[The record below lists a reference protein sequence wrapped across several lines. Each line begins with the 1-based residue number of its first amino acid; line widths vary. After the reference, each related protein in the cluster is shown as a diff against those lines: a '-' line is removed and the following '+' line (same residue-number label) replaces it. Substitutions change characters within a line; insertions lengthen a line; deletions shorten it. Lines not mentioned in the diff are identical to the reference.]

1 LSDICLLCAA
11 EHKPGQM
18 SPIYTSIA
26 DYEYAVPRQSNYFEC
41 TDCGFVMQIP
51 KVPAAE
57 IPSLYPDDYL
67 AYSKPKSSVFGA
79 LKRAIVARD
88 ARKVLAVAKSPAPRI
103 LEVGCGNGSLLESI
117 LEINPKAS
125 VCGIDIKDLGLSAN
139 PRIDFHLG
147 QIEEVDLPDG
157 SFDAIYCSNLI
168 EHVVDPVGFIEHMR
182 RLLRPGGGA
191 LVITPNH
198 LSLDRYVF
206 GRRWGGYHYPRH
218 LTLFNHRNVVT
229 AMRIGGLETE
239 RVSGA
244 YAWWAISL
252 ANSLFK
258 ESARRGRGVMHTA
271 LSVMFLPLDLAI
283 NLFRPHGSMT
293 IKARRP
299 SN

>member
-1 LSDICLLCAA
+1 MRRGQYDAAAWSKKRSPLIEMIC
-11 EHKPGQM
+11 
-18 SPIYTSIA
+18 
-26 DYEYAVPRQSNYFEC
+26 
-41 TDCGFVMQIP
+41 
-51 KVPAAE
+51 
-57 IPSLYPDDYL
+57 
-67 AYSKPKSSVFGA
+67 
-79 LKRAIVARD
+79 
-88 ARKVLAVAKSPAPRI
+88 RI
-103 LEVGCGNGSLLESI
+103 LEMLQQCKSNDGIKSPTFRERSSELVFWIGLASQLDRLNIVVIS
-117 LEINPKAS
+117 EISVLFSERGERSAS
-125 VCGIDIKDLGLSAN
+125 APDIKCVAAQPRPSLG
-139 PRIDFHLG
+139 
-147 QIEEVDLPDG
+147 
-157 SFDAIYCSNLI
+157 
-168 EHVVDPVGFIEHMR
+168 
-182 RLLRPGGGA
+182 
-191 LVITPNH
+191 
-198 LSLDRYVF
+198 
-206 GRRWGGYHYPRH
+206 YPRH